1 MNFYTDILPLVV
13 VLAFLFLGSAYGIRK
28 IKVRCSNYLANSF
41 LALGSLVFCFGLLEI
56 LAINYLSF
64 LPDPE
69 KRFPPIAD
77 FFNERIPFVRMKDS
91 IVYINPPHREGTTFG
106 HKFKTNYL
114 GFREKNFEG
123 KKPPNT
129 FRILV
134 FGDSYTYG
142 AGVSEDHRFTNL
154 LEGFLNKKGGA
165 KRYEVLNFG
174 VAGYNTDQERDL
186 MEAMLRWIECDLV
199 VIGFYSNDMAMT
211 TKNRMKSFHVYD
223 HITNI
228 NGEKVGTFS
237 NSVRNFST
245 LPVGEPLE
253 FRRPTSWLED
263 LKIFH
268 ILANRT
274 NLNMDKMLP
283 TPSRWKFISNEFQ
296 EMKGLTR
303 KYGLPPP
310 VVLLIYPGQ
319 PSSNDYIHP
328 KGELAQHINVLRFVG
343 DRLSQ
348 KGFIVADPLQLFQKH
363 SGMGMTVSEWEGH
376 SNYLGHYL
384 YSLSI
389 LKTITSHNL
398 LAK

>member
-1 MNFYTDILPLVV
+1 
-13 VLAFLFLGSAYGIRK
+13 
-28 IKVRCSNYLANSF
+28 
-41 LALGSLVFCFGLLEI
+41 
-56 LAINYLSF
+56 
-64 LPDPE
+64 
-69 KRFPPIAD
+69 
-77 FFNERIPFVRMKDS
+77 
-91 IVYINPPHREGTTFG
+91 
-106 HKFKTNYL
+106 
-114 GFREKNFEG
+114 
-123 KKPPNT
+123 
-129 FRILV
+129 
-134 FGDSYTYG
+134 
-142 AGVSEDHRFTNL
+142 
-154 LEGFLNKKGGA
+154 
-165 KRYEVLNFG
+165 

-199 VIGFYSNDMAMT
+199 VVGFYSNDMAMT
-211 TKNRMKSFHVYD
+211 TKNRLKSFPVYN
-223 HITNI
+223 HYMNI
-228 NGEKVGTFS
+228 NGEKVVTFS
-237 NSVRNFST
+237 NSVRIFSA

-263 LKIFH
+263 LKIFQ
-268 ILANRT
+268 ILASRT

-310 VVLLIYPGQ
+310 VVLLIYPGNIQ
-319 PSSNDYIHP
+319 PGSNDYIHP
-328 KGELAQHINVLRFVG
+328 KGELAQHLNVLRFVG

-389 LKTITSHNL
+389 LKTMTSHNL
-398 LAK
+398 FAK